1 MKIQPTP
8 IPSNLNTI
16 QKDQPDQGN
25 QTPTLNGLRGIQRGE
40 RVIEGRVRDER
51 KTQPNQRELDH
62 HSQRTERGSE
72 RTERGVIWVN
82 QDGLER
88 GIGLWEE
95 WGVLR
100 LGMVS
105 EGGEYGS

>member
-1 MKIQPTP
+1 MICE
-8 IPSNLNTI
+8 S
-16 QKDQPDQGN
+16 
-25 QTPTLNGLRGIQRGE
+25 
-40 RVIEGRVRDER
+40 RDER
-51 KTQPNQRELDH
+51 RPNPTKGKPDPPLTTDRE
-62 HSQRTERGSE
+62 RFRGGE
-72 RTERGVIWVN
+72 GVIGGS

-105 EGGEYGS
+105 EGGEYGSHPPSPFMIW

>member
-1 MKIQPTP
+1 
-8 IPSNLNTI
+8 
-16 QKDQPDQGN
+16 
-25 QTPTLNGLRGIQRGE
+25 
-40 RVIEGRVRDER
+40 VIEGRVRDER

-105 EGGEYGS
+105 EGGEYGSNPLSSFKSGRNEEKSTGK